1 MLSDQMESTSA
12 FRHLPFM
19 GVIRVNVQA
28 MEVGFRMGHPDW
40 INLGQGQPEVGEL
53 EGAPPRPKQIQGPVD
68 ELLKSGA
75 IVRVKM
81 DLYLAA
87 DAIEKL
93 KAGLLAHLEQHGQ
106 ISPSEWKAI
115 TGASRKFTI

>member
-28 MEVGFRMGHPDW
+28 MEVGFRMGDPDW

-53 EGAPPRPKQIQGPVD
+53 EGAPPRPKQIILEPEDHAYGAVEGIDKLREAVAAHYNRLFRQGH
-68 ELLKSGA
+68 A
-75 IVRVKM
+75 
-81 DLYLAA
+81 
-87 DAIEKL
+87 
-93 KAGLLAHLEQHGQ
+93 
-106 ISPSEWKAI
+106 
-115 TGASRKFTI
+115 